1 MNAIISC
8 RWRWIAA
15 SSDKLTECVCF
26 TVPIAHAVTM
36 DPISKAARF
45 AKQTLA
51 RCVEQAAI
59 DDVGVDRVRSSIQVD
74 LDEGM
79 VDKRSSRIQQAVQNP
94 RRNVNEVLA
103 GRNPSAAQHR
113 AKQR

>member
-1 MNAIISC
+1 MNATISC

-15 SSDKLTECVCF
+15 SSDKLTERVRF

-36 DPISKAARF
+36 DPISKTARF
-45 AKQTLA
+45 AEQTLA

-59 DDVGVDRVRSSIQVD
+59 DDVGVDRVRSPIQVY

-79 VDKRSSRIQQAVQNP
+79 IDKRRSRIQQAVQNS
-94 RRNVNEVLA
+94 RRNVNEMLA
-103 GRNPSAAQHR
+103 SRNASAAQHR